1 MGGNYDV
8 GFKIFEKQ
16 EHEGNNMQ
24 IGMECDNVDSVGRG
38 TRSKERILHNI
49 VWEVRA
55 RIMAKGR
62 FKKKNENLEI
72 CSGWGLPDKNSLK
85 IGE

>member
-1 MGGNYDV
+1 
-8 GFKIFEKQ
+8 
-16 EHEGNNMQ
+16 MQ
-24 IGMECDNVDSVGRG
+24 IGMECDSVGRG
-38 TRSKERILHNI
+38 MRSKERILHNI

-55 RIMAKGR
+55 RITAKGR

-85 IGE
+85 IGELEWLW